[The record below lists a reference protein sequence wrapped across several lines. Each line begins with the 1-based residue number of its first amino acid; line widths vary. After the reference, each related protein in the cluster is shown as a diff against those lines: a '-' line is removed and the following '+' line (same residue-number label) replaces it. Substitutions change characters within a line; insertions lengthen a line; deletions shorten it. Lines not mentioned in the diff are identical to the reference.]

1 MTLLRIFGHAF
12 ASLLLAS
19 GAHAVVTP
27 LQGIAS
33 ISVGTDFA
41 CAASQLGEVYC
52 WGKNDLG
59 QLGVATPII
68 NDGGYRTALN
78 PVKLPGLSGVVSVAT
93 GGAHA
98 CALRNDGGVWCWG
111 FNNAGQTGQSGGQ
124 DQLVPAKV
132 NGLPMVTSIYATRFA
147 SCAITTAAELWCWG
161 DFYSL
166 NGLLI
171 PGRAESLQA
180 TPLRITGLSGVTT
193 MAMSDDN
200 ACVVDSAGH
209 VHCWGGS
216 ASGQIG
222 DNNVSSY
229 PSTPQRV
236 LNVNDAVSIAVSYGS
251 ACAIRRGGA
260 LSCWGNVPKVLNSSG
275 TPDTRAATPVAVPLD
290 IGHAVSSIVVVR
302 DGYCGGSVSG
312 MLYCWGSS
320 SSTFGAGDEQPPY
333 VVLPGTMSPLLTQP
347 VLAMA
352 AGRNNACVVTQDSGV
367 SCWGVSYGAG
377 IGRFL
382 YGGSSVPLSV
392 LLSGKYGSIDA
403 WIDVDEGGLLQNA
416 SGRLSRQDEIVVG
429 IAFDSN
435 SLLQS
440 AAPQGTVDVLDG
452 STVVCANLRMTA
464 RDRSFEYPDLIGTPS
479 YYTAKCTLPASARN
493 LGVFRLAARF
503 SGDANFSA
511 SSTYTNYVELVD
523 GPARFKRVVEFQQT
537 GLDYYFVTSRA
548 NEIALLDSLAS
559 QGWRRT
565 GLTFRLYAEA
575 SKSPNE
581 TRLPVRRFYFD
592 QVARNGGRGSHFY
605 ATAQP
610 DVDALHLLNPQN
622 RAAPRLPVDE
632 GVDSYASPTQPSST
646 CGFYGWSLTVFRY
659 FRTATD
665 DPNHRYLA
673 DPATMKSLSA
683 SVWNKEGVAFCAL
696 P

>member
-19 GAHAVVTP
+19 GAHAVVIP

-98 CALRNDGGVWCWG
+98 CALRNDGSVWCWG
-111 FNNAGQTGQSGGQ
+111 ANNAGQTGQSGAQ
-124 DQLVPAKV
+124 DQLVPTKV
-132 NGLPMVTSIYATRFA
+132 NGLPAVTSIYAAGVA

-161 DFYSL
+161 DFSYFRGKLVAGRPIAL
-166 NGLLI
+166 NAS
-171 PGRAESLQA
+171 PSRVD
-180 TPLRITGLSGVTT
+180 GLSRVTT
-193 MAMSDDN
+193 MAMSDDT
-200 ACVVDSAGH
+200 ACTVDSVGY
-209 VHCWGGS
+209 VDCWGNSGN
-216 ASGQIG
+216 GQIG
-222 DNNVSSY
+222 DNNASSY
-229 PSTPQRV
+229 PTAPQRV
-236 LNVNDAVSIAVSYGS
+236 SNVSNAMAIAVSYAS
-251 ACAIRRGGA
+251 VCAIRRDGA
-260 LSCWGNVPKVLNSSG
+260 LSCWGEVPRVVNSSNAHIG
-275 TPDTRAATPVAVPLD
+275 APTAIPVDV
-290 IGHAVSSIVVVR
+290 GHALLSVRAVS
-302 DGYCGGSVSG
+302 DGYCGRAASG
-312 MLYCWGSS
+312 TLYCWGSEPGA
-320 SSTFGAGDEQPPY
+320 FGAGNEIPPY
-333 VVLPGTMSPLLTQP
+333 EGRAGTTSPMLTQP

-382 YGGSSVPLSV
+382 YAGSSVPIPVLST
-392 LLSGKYGSIDA
+392 GKYGSIDA

-452 STVVCANLRMTA
+452 STVVCADLRMTA
-464 RDRSFEYPDLIGTPS
+464 RDRSFEYPDLPGTPS

-622 RAAPRLPVDE
+622 RAAPRLPFDE